1 MFASKTLSRESRTA
15 ADGLV
20 DCAEDCEAL
29 WDNATSLRTSLTP
42 CDMDEKFRTVI
53 CIANDWR

>member
-1 MFASKTLSRESRTA
+1 MSESKNRFLESRTA

-53 CIANDWR
+53 CIANDWQ